1 MSDKTRK
8 PVAHAIGAAIA
19 GSMLLGGAASAGE
32 NPFGLSELDRGY
44 MQLASA
50 HMEGKCGAG
59 KCGSNMPAEAADAAK
74 ADAMQG
80 KCGAGKCGS
89 NMPSEATG
97 DMKADSMEGKCGAG
111 KCGSNMATEG
121 ADAAKADA
129 MQGKCGA
136 GKCGSAK

>member
-44 MQLASA
+44 MQVASA

-59 KCGSNMPAEAADAAK
+59 KCGSNMPTGDAAGETGDAMK
-74 ADAMQG
+74 AESMQG

-89 NMPSEATG
+89 NMAT
-97 DMKADSMEGKCGAG
+97 D
-111 KCGSNMATEG
+111 G

-129 MQGKCGA
+129 MQGKCGT